1 MIDIP
6 SALRRCLPWLA
17 LAALLCTAAAQGE
30 TLQGKVVDVIRGDVI
45 VVTDGTGTRHTVRL
59 AGIDAPDL
67 KQAYGKESRLGLS
80 NLLLGR
86 RIAVERRKQDNY
98 GRVVGRVTVA
108 PPGCA
113 TCPPTRDAALAQLE
127 AGLAWWFRDERREQ
141 PLEEQGYYEYA
152 EFDARTRRLGLW
164 QDSAPVPPWQ
174 WRKRENKPYITRL
187 GAYLRPA

>member
-1 MIDIP
+1 MIDVPYAIR
-6 SALRRCLPWLA
+6 SRLQWLA
-17 LAALLCTAAAQGE
+17 LAALLATPVAHAE
-30 TLQGKVVDVIRGDVI
+30 SLQGKVVEVLRGDI
-45 VVTDGTGTRHTVRL
+45 VVVEDVARTRHTVRL

-67 KQAYGKESRLGLS
+67 KQAFGKESRRALTD
-80 NLLLGR
+80 LLLGR

-98 GRVVGRVTVA
+98 GRIVGRVVVA
-108 PPGCA
+108 PAGCA

-164 QDSAPVPPWQ
+164 QDAAPVPPWQ
-174 WRKRENKPYITRL
+174 WRKRENKPYITRH
-187 GAYLRPA
+187 AHHRASA

>member
-1 MIDIP
+1 MIDVLSSI
-6 SALRRCLPWLA
+6 RRCLPWLA
-17 LAALLCTAAAQGE
+17 LSALLATPAAGGE
-30 TLQGKVVDVIRGDVI
+30 ALQGKVVEVIRGDIII
-45 VVTDGTGTRHTVRL
+45 VEDVARTRHTVRL

-67 KQAYGKESRLGLS
+67 KQAFGKESRQGLAD
-80 NLLLGR
+80 LLLGR

-98 GRVVGRVTVA
+98 GRIVGRVAVA
-108 PPGCA
+108 PAGCA

-164 QDSAPVPPWQ
+164 QDAAPVPPWQ
-174 WRKRENKPYITRL
+174 WRKRENKPYITLLVIHR
-187 GAYLRPA
+187 ASA